1 MFCVQSKTIFW
12 WDIENCK
19 VRNNI
24 LAKEFYGRL
33 KRRLIEEGFIR
44 ELEVN
49 IVVPFHD
56 CDEPANL
63 ELSKEIIAHRVK
75 EYNNKNIFF
84 TYLNFLFILLIN
96 WSSFCV
102 SFRTGIRRSKCRP
115 KKMKERRNNQITDKY
130 IKAEIEKWFNFFS
143 SLSYFFIRLQ
153 LSKSDHMILFIYLY
167 TKSQHFSFYVKM
179 FYKRK
184 CKH

>member
-1 MFCVQSKTIFW
+1 MDAW
-12 WDIENCK
+12 RE
-19 VRNNI
+19 
-24 LAKEFYGRL
+24 GL
-33 KRRLIEEGFIR
+33 KKRLIEEGFIR

-56 CDEPANL
+56 CDEPADL

-102 SFRTGIRRSKCRP
+102 SFRTGIRRSKYRP
-115 KKMKERRNNQITDKY
+115 KKMKEEANADPK
-130 IKAEIEKWFNFFS
+130 KWKNVET
-143 SLSYFFIRLQ
+143 
-153 LSKSDHMILFIYLY
+153 
-167 TKSQHFSFYVKM
+167 TKSLISTSKLRLKSGLIFFLLSAISSSVYNFPNPTIWFFLSTYTQKVNIFHFM
-179 FYKRK
+179 
-184 CKH
+184 